1 MNTMDSNRN
10 PLLRRHREALDLFG
24 RHVHAVRENQ
34 WQAPTPCTEWSVR
47 DLVNHLT
54 VEQLWVPPLVTGRLA
69 TGEADESSL
78 GFDPEGDVLGDD
90 PVAVWDRA
98 AAAAREALAEP
109 GALERTVQLSYGE
122 TACTA
127 YCAQMVS
134 DLVVHAWDLARAI
147 GADERLPDDL
157 VTFTVREVGP
167 YSADL
172 EKSGLFAAPVEA
184 PPGADV
190 QTKLLALLGRRV

>member
-1 MNTMDSNRN
+1 MNTMDSNLN
-10 PLLRRHREALDLFG
+10 PLLTRHSEALALFG
-24 RHVHAVRENQ
+24 GHVHAVREDQ
-34 WQAPTPCTEWSVR
+34 WQAPTPCTDWSVR

-54 VEQLWVPPLVTGRLA
+54 VEQLWVPPLVTEQRTTEEG
-69 TGEADESSL
+69 ADGAF
-78 GFDPEGDVLGDD
+78 GFDPDGDALGDD

-98 AAAAREALAEP
+98 ATGAREAFTAP

-122 TACTA
+122 TPCSA
-127 YCAQMVS
+127 YCSQMVA

-157 VTFTVREVGP
+157 VNFAVREVGP
-167 YSADL
+167 YSAEL
-172 EKSGLFAAPVEA
+172 EKSGLFAAPVEP

-190 QTKLLALLGRRV
+190 QTKLLSLLGRRV

>member
-1 MNTMDSNRN
+1 MDSNLN
-10 PLLRRHREALDLFG
+10 PLLTRHSEALALFG
-24 RHVHAVRENQ
+24 GHVHAVRENQ
-34 WQAPTPCTEWSVR
+34 WQAPTPCTDWSVR
-47 DLVNHLT
+47 DLVNHVT
-54 VEQLWVPPLVTGRLA
+54 VEQLWVPPLVTEQR
-69 TGEADESSL
+69 TTEEVDI
-78 GFDPEGDVLGDD
+78 EGDVLGDD

-98 AAAAREALAEP
+98 AADAREAFAAP
-109 GALERTVQLSYGE
+109 GALERTVELSYGQA
-122 TACTA
+122 TCAA

-147 GADERLPDDL
+147 GADERLPEDL
-157 VTFTVREVGP
+157 VNFTVREVGP

-172 EKSGLFAAPVEA
+172 EKSGLFAAPVEP